1 MDAACC
7 CCCCC
12 YPQSPPKP
20 TAWAMKNKPSGANKS
35 NQSKTTRQG
44 LIKAR
49 CSFSNVLVVLEVVV
63 VVMVVVVVHL
73 LRLVFRRKPSPK
85 KLVVVCC
92 SGARISERRINNEH
106 GRVGLDET

>member
-1 MDAACC
+1 
-7 CCCCC
+7 
-12 YPQSPPKP
+12 
-20 TAWAMKNKPSGANKS
+20 MKNKPSGANKS

-63 VVMVVVVVHL
+63 VVMVVVVVVVHL